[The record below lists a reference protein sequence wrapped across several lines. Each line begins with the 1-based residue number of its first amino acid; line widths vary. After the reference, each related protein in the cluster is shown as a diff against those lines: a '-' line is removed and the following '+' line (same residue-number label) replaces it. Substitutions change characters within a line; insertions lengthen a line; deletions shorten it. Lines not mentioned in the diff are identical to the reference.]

1 MESLKKVYKCILLL
15 VGCILFYA
23 SSFAQNWDIDLLKKI
38 NPENPNST
46 LMRGLSGSSYP
57 IGVVTPAALLA
68 VGFIKKDKQLQ
79 YKGWQS
85 AGAVAIDI
93 VLTAALKYTINR
105 DRPAEKYPNEVF
117 PYSNETDPSF
127 PSTHTSVAFA
137 TATTLTLEFKKW
149 YVAVPA
155 YLWAAG
161 VGYSRIYLGEHYP
174 TDIIGGAVV
183 GAGSAFLSEWL
194 TKKILKP
201 KK

>member
-1 MESLKKVYKCILLL
+1 MKSLKKVYKCILL
-15 VGCILFYA
+15 VTGCILFCV
-23 SSFAQNWDIDLLKKI
+23 SSHAQNWDIDLLKKI
-38 NPENPNST
+38 NPANPNST
-46 LMRGLSGSSYP
+46 LMKGLSSSSYP
-57 IGVVTPAALLA
+57 IGVLTPATLLA
-68 VGFIKKDKQLQ
+68 VGFIKKDNQLQ

-85 AGAVAIDI
+85 VGALAINVA
-93 VLTAALKYTINR
+93 LTAALKYTVNR

-117 PYSNETDPSF
+117 PHTHETDPSF

-161 VGYSRIYLGEHYP
+161 VGYSRLYLGEHYP
-174 TDIIGGAVV
+174 TDVIGGAVV
-183 GAGSAFLSEWL
+183 GGGSAFLSEWL
-194 TKKILKP
+194 TKKILKS

>member
-1 MESLKKVYKCILLL
+1 MKSLKKVYKCILFIT
-15 VGCILFYA
+15 GCILFYT
-23 SSFAQNWDIDLLKKI
+23 SSLAQNWDINLLKKI

-46 LMRGLSGSSYP
+46 LMRGLSSSAYP
-57 IGVVTPAALLA
+57 ISVATPATLLA
-68 VGFIKKDKQLQ
+68 VGFIKKDEQLQ
-79 YKGWQS
+79 YKGWQA
-85 AGAVAIDI
+85 AGALAID
-93 VLTAALKYTINR
+93 VALTAALKYTINR

-117 PYSNETDPSF
+117 PYSIDNDPSF

-137 TATTLTLEFKKW
+137 TATTLSLEFKKW

-174 TDIIGGAVV
+174 SDVIAGAVV

>member
-1 MESLKKVYKCILLL
+1 MKSLKEIHKCILL
-15 VGCILFYA
+15 VTGCILFYV

-38 NPENPNST
+38 NPESPNST
-46 LMRGLSGSSYP
+46 LMKGLSSSSYP
-57 IGVVTPAALLA
+57 IGVLTPMSLLA
-68 VGFIKKDKQLQ
+68 AGFIKRDKALQ

-85 AGAVAIDI
+85 AGALAID
-93 VLTAALKYTINR
+93 VALTAALKYSINR

-117 PYSNETDPSF
+117 PYTNETDPSF

-137 TATTLTLEFKKW
+137 TATTLTLEFRKW

-161 VGYSRIYLGEHYP
+161 VGYSRLYLGEHYP
-174 TDIIGGAVV
+174 TDVIGGAVV

-194 TKKILKP
+194 TKKILNP

>member
-57 IGVVTPAALLA
+57 IGVATPAALLA

-85 AGAVAIDI
+85 AGALAIDI
-93 VLTAALKYTINR
+93 VLTAAEKYT
-105 DRPAEKYPNEVF
+105 NEVF

-161 VGYSRIYLGEHYP
+161 VGYSRMYLGEHYP
-174 TDIIGGAVV
+174 T
-183 GAGSAFLSEWL
+183 
-194 TKKILKP
+194 
-201 KK
+201 

>member
-1 MESLKKVYKCILLL
+1 MKSLKKVYKCILL
-15 VGCILFYA
+15 VTGCVLFYA
-23 SSFAQNWDIDLLKKI
+23 SSYAQNWDIDLLKKI

-46 LMRGLSGSSYP
+46 LMKGLSSSSYP
-57 IGVVTPAALLA
+57 IGVLTPMSLLA
-68 VGFIKKDKQLQ
+68 AGFIKKDKQLQ

-85 AGAVAIDI
+85 AGALAID
-93 VLTAALKYTINR
+93 VALTAALKYTINR

-137 TATTLTLEFKKW
+137 TATSLTLEFKKW
-149 YVAVPA
+149 YVALPA
-155 YLWAAG
+155 YLWAAS
-161 VGYSRIYLGEHYP
+161 VGYSRLYLGEHYP
-174 TDIIGGAVV
+174 TDVIGGAVV

-194 TKKILKP
+194 TKKISKP